1 MYFQTGIDDPTNVTR
16 TFKSKVYHGLDDPT
30 KDVMQVNCCCTSISK
45 KRGASQA
52 RFACC
57 CRTRNLNTVR
67 ETDAEQTKFSHR
79 CCTRIANKNLNSGC
93 ENIAT
98 EVERANVKPW
108 CCSRNAQKQADPCCC
123 FKVFTCECSLFT
135 ICVFCI
141 QGTAL
146 LLNLIMFANKL
157 FYKFKHRNF
166 DIIDQ
171 IFWELNYTAKG
182 ASILSS
188 AYMLYKFRAR
198 LPRWQKKKSCRQQ
211 FKWRTFDLA
220 MIGLFMLSFNAVT
233 FLFFVHDD
241 HSPQPWINLVYVVYR
256 TIMIVLLRTTLD
268 ALPIGC
274 EQKWVLGL
282 GLSAIIVDL
291 GYSIIHLAIS
301 PGGPGPNSSFVAQ
314 SFFKVFAFLHNHCT
328 MTIAKKLAQK
338 LLWPGLPIDTPTRT
352 PLTGS
357 ASLCTPSPSLR
368 TSVASN
374 PNENI

>member
-1 MYFQTGIDDPTNVTR
+1 
-16 TFKSKVYHGLDDPT
+16 
-30 KDVMQVNCCCTSISK
+30 
-45 KRGASQA
+45 
-52 RFACC
+52 
-57 CRTRNLNTVR
+57 
-67 ETDAEQTKFSHR
+67 
-79 CCTRIANKNLNSGC
+79 
-93 ENIAT
+93 
-98 EVERANVKPW
+98 
-108 CCSRNAQKQADPCCC
+108 
-123 FKVFTCECSLFT
+123 
-135 ICVFCI
+135 
-141 QGTAL
+141 
-146 LLNLIMFANKL
+146 MFANKL

-171 IFWELNYTAKG
+171 IFWELNDTAKG

-198 LPRWQKKKSCRQQ
+198 LPRWQKKKSFRQQ

-233 FLFFVHDD
+233 FLFFVRDD
-241 HSPQPWINLVYVVYR
+241 VSPQPWINLVYVVYR

-301 PGGPGPNSSFVAQ
+301 PGGPGPNSSFIAQ

-352 PLTGS
+352 ALTGS
-357 ASLCTPSPSLR
+357 ASLCTASPSLR

-374 PNENI
+374 PN